1 MIWVNMFM
9 LWVIVNDNIRV
20 DDIEYDDDVNI
31 LIVHV
36 IINDS
41 EDNDEIKDI
50 VNEVIWKSKDNSA
63 GLYVDDMIIVDVD
76 VKDDVVKEVTHNV
89 SQLLNHHLWIWA

>member
-1 MIWVNMFM
+1 M
-9 LWVIVNDNIRV
+9 IVNDNIRV

-31 LIVHV
+31 YNVHV

-50 VNEVIWKSKDNSA
+50 VNEVI
-63 GLYVDDMIIVDVD
+63 
-76 VKDDVVKEVTHNV
+76 
-89 SQLLNHHLWIWA
+89 